1 MRHLLKQ
8 ENNKDSF
15 NKARKKW
22 SLISN
27 ELSCY
32 STRLLTLSEYRG
44 REQRVGQRG
53 SCHLEGRGWPGAIGF
68 IQKQH
73 SSTDFQAEDQQT
85 AFLVAP
91 EHRGW
96 QVG

>member
-22 SLISN
+22 FLISN
-27 ELSCY
+27 ESCY
-32 STRLLTLSEYRG
+32 STWLLTLSEYRD

-73 SSTDFQAEDQQT
+73 SYPDFQAEHQQT
-85 AFLVAP
+85 AFLIAP
-91 EHRGW
+91 GTSP
-96 QVG
+96 